1 MAKSLMGTLPIYCQH
16 LSEQTGVQVVVEGKV
31 ASTNGKRVTVPFTED
46 DLQLSFGYV
55 AHETSHVRNTDM
67 AVFKGTVPNPF
78 RKNLL
83 NILEDIRIE
92 RLSMDQYP
100 GTEEDIR
107 YLNRKVL
114 LDPFKPEHVAQA
126 QPIHI
131 IHNALLYGT
140 YWKLQ
145 EPQLEVPA
153 KAYLEA
159 LEALL
164 GQELADKIMAK
175 ALQTL
180 KCENTEEVLQLVDA
194 IIALL
199 PSEEDEPQQP
209 DGEPEQGEEEGE
221 QGEQSQSGDDGQGD
235 GSDTSD
241 TGEDQSPDS
250 NEGEQDGSQGQSGS
264 SDADSS
270 EDADGDQ
277 DGQGTEGKGEEN
289 GKPDSKQKSSSGSQG
304 DSQGDQSDDAQ
315 GGDESTDQGGSANA
329 QGKPSPQG
337 GGQPGDQQGG
347 APQNLREQAMNA
359 TEDDLKGLISEVGD
373 AAAELLGRKAQR
385 EHHAVTPFPLA
396 GRSIRCSGEASMR
409 RVQLGMEHSAGLR
422 QILNGLLQAQV
433 NCRVQLKRQG
443 KRIDTSR
450 IAMMKSGETRVFRNK
465 ARAERQSAAIQFLFD
480 KSGSMESAM
489 DQAEAALYA
498 VLRSLEGLP
507 LVTTGAMSFPGSNSA
522 PGGCCDL
529 IKRSTERLGT
539 AVEKGGFGALSA
551 GGTPM
556 APAIWPAAIEV
567 LRAKGE
573 RKVLFVITDGEPN
586 SGTEG
591 YCKELFERCEASG
604 IEVVGLG
611 FGKANE
617 YILKRIF
624 KKYVA
629 VGSVSNLK
637 AALFGVVREALTA

>member
-16 LSEQTGVQVVVEGKV
+16 LAEQTGVEVVVGGKV
-31 ASTNGKRVTVPFTED
+31 ANTNGKRVNVPFTED

-55 AHETSHVRNTDM
+55 AHEASHVRNTDM
-67 AVFKGTVPNPF
+67 TVFQRTAPNPF
-78 RKNLL
+78 RKNML

-114 LDPFKPEHVAQA
+114 LDPFKPEVVAQA
-126 QPIHI
+126 QPIHV
-131 IHNALLYGT
+131 IHNALLYGA

-159 LEALL
+159 FEALV
-164 GQELADKIMAK
+164 GQDIADRIMAK

-180 KCENTEEVLQLVDA
+180 KCNSTEEVLQLVDA

-199 PSEEDEPQQP
+199 PSQEDQSQQP
-209 DGEPEQGEEEGE
+209 DGEPEEGEEEGE
-221 QGEQSQSGDDGQGD
+221 QGEQSGSGENDQSDE
-235 GSDTSD
+235 SDTAD
-241 TGEDQSPDS
+241 TGENQSSGS
-250 NEGEQDGSQGQSGS
+250 NESEQEGNQGQPGS
-264 SDADSS
+264 SGANSS
-270 EDADGDQ
+270 EGETGDQ
-277 DGQGTEGKGEEN
+277 DGQGAEGQGEGDGKTE
-289 GKPDSKQKSSSGSQG
+289 PKQKSSAGNQG
-304 DSQGDQSDDAQ
+304 ESQGDQSDDAEGQ
-315 GGDESTDQGGSANA
+315 
-329 QGKPSPQG
+329 PSSQG
-337 GGQPGDQQGG
+337 GGQPGNQQGG
-347 APQNLREQAMNA
+347 APQGLREQVLSA

-373 AAAELLGRKAQR
+373 AAGELLGRKAQQ

-396 GRSIRCSGEASMR
+396 GRSVRRSGDAQLR

-433 NCRVQLKRQG
+433 DCRVQLKRQG

-480 KSGSMESAM
+480 KSGSMDTAM
-489 DQAEAALYA
+489 EHAEAALYA

-507 LVTTGAMSFPGSNSA
+507 LVTTGAMSFPGSNST

-529 IKRSTERLGT
+529 IKRPTERLGA
-539 AVEKGGFGALSA
+539 AVQAGGFGALAA
-551 GGTPM
+551 GGTPL
-556 APAIWPAAIEV
+556 AEALWPAAIEV

-573 RKVLFVITDGEPN
+573 RKVLFVITDGEPR
-586 SGTEG
+586 SGTEV
-591 YCKELFERCEASG
+591 YCRELIERCEVSG

-611 FGKANE
+611 FGQATAFT
-617 YILKRIF
+617 LCRIF
-624 KKYVA
+624 KNYVA

-637 AALFGVVREALTA
+637 AALFGVVRKALTA